1 MYAMFAIVSSSLLKE
16 NLPSH
21 IVTQMAYMVN
31 KVLARAK
38 KKKGNEDCK
47 DVWKSVRRVKNPSAR
62 PSSLVTGA
70 SIPAGMVHMHAEI

>member
-38 KKKGNEDCK
+38 KKKREM
-47 DVWKSVRRVKNPSAR
+47 RTVKMYGKAF
-62 PSSLVTGA
+62 G
-70 SIPAGMVHMHAEI
+70 E

>member
-1 MYAMFAIVSSSLLKE
+1 MFAIVSSSLLKE

-38 KKKGNEDCK
+38 KKKGK
-47 DVWKSVRRVKNPSAR
+47 
-62 PSSLVTGA
+62 
-70 SIPAGMVHMHAEI
+70 